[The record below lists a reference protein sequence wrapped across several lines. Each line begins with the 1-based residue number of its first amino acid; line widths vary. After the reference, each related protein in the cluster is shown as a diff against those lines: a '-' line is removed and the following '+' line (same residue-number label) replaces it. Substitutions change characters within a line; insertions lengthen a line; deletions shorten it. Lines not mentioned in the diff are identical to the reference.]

1 MRFTAVML
9 AAALWVP
16 PFAAWAQTPAP
27 QPSAGLSEQ
36 PPRVS
41 ILEEND
47 SLYFNTDK
55 HYTQG
60 LRIANLF
67 GGTPAPDSWWD
78 NIYDFV
84 GVGPIFEKGGTRRT
98 SVFVGQSIFT
108 PKNLT
113 IKPPDPKD
121 RPYAGWAYI
130 GASLLQET
138 HGRMLENVELDFG
151 MVGPGTLAKQ
161 AQNDFHQFIGAS
173 QAQGWSD
180 QVQHEFGGMLSYER
194 YWKLPLFGDN
204 SFGVDFIP
212 EAGATVGNIMTYGDV
227 GGTLRIGKGLAAD
240 YGPVRVRP
248 SLSGTDYFDENGL
261 DDGQGWYFFV
271 GAQGRAV
278 GRNIFLD
285 GNTFRES
292 RHVPKKNFVG
302 DAQAGF
308 SVMWTKSLRTDF
320 TVATRSQ
327 EFVGQHGTDTVGT
340 AALTFNW

>member
-1 MRFTAVML
+1 
-9 AAALWVP
+9 
-16 PFAAWAQTPAP
+16 
-27 QPSAGLSEQ
+27 
-36 PPRVS
+36 PRVS

-161 AQNDFHQFIGAS
+161 AQNDFHKFIGAK

-180 QVQHEFGGMLSYER
+180 QIQHEFGGMLSYER
-194 YWKLPLFGDN
+194 YWKLPILGDN

-212 EAGATVGNIMTYGDV
+212 DAGATVAVGHRLFRRERARRRAGLVLLRRGAGPRGRPQHLPRWQHLPRKPPCAEKEFRRRRAGRVLGDV
-227 GGTLRIGKGLAAD
+227 DEIAAD
-240 YGPVRVRP
+240 RFHR
-248 SLSGTDYFDENGL
+248 
-261 DDGQGWYFFV
+261 
-271 GAQGRAV
+271 R
-278 GRNIFLD
+278 
-285 GNTFRES
+285 
-292 RHVPKKNFVG
+292 
-302 DAQAGF
+302 
-308 SVMWTKSLRTDF
+308 
-320 TVATRSQ
+320 
-327 EFVGQHGTDTVGT
+327 
-340 AALTFNW
+340 